1 MNTFADLQLELSL
14 MLNEPVSHAARPRRV
29 TRLNPTFERLV
40 RGPVRKP
47 QAIARIEKD
56 AQLAY
61 AYRGG
66 RG

>member
-1 MNTFADLQLELSL
+1 MTPFQSLQMELQL